1 MRYGYFDEQ
10 AREYVITRPDTPA
23 PWANYLGSPEYGA
36 LISNNAGGYS
46 FVRSG
51 ANGRLLR
58 YVFNQ
63 FDQPGR
69 YLYLRDNEDGDFW
82 SASWQPVG
90 KDLETYRSEC
100 RHGTGYTK
108 MLADYSGIHS
118 EAVYY
123 VPLDASHEV
132 WLLSVTNQSEKRRE
146 LTLTGYAEFTSNGNY
161 EQDQVNLQYSQFITR
176 TLFDRNRVRQQIHG
190 NLDAQSS
197 EVDAKIVIE
206 RFFGL
211 AGAAVGGGVGY
222 YLDVQEAEL
231 RAELASTGVSVERTD
246 DSIRLIMPGNITFKT
261 DSADI
266 NAGFYATLNS
276 VAKVLNKYSNSTVMV
291 MGFTDNTG
299 ADAYNMTLS
308 KQRATAVA
316 AYLQGQGVKSTRFEI
331 MGMGPSNPIAS
342 NATAAGR
349 QQNRRVEIKIIPN
362 K

>member
-1 MRYGYFDEQ
+1 MKKFVTLCALTGLLAACTTTNPYTGQ
-10 AREYVITRPDTPA
+10 TQTSKAVWGTAIGAATGAAT
-23 PWANYLGSPEYGA
+23 GA
-36 LISNNAGGYS
+36 LVAKK
-46 FVRSG
+46 SG
-51 ANGRLLR
+51 AG
-58 YVFNQ
+58 
-63 FDQPGR
+63 
-69 YLYLRDNEDGDFW
+69 
-82 SASWQPVG
+82 AIVG
-90 KDLETYRSEC
+90 
-100 RHGTGYTK
+100 
-108 MLADYSGIHS
+108 
-118 EAVYY
+118 
-123 VPLDASHEV
+123 
-132 WLLSVTNQSEKRRE
+132 
-146 LTLTGYAEFTSNGNY
+146 
-161 EQDQVNLQYSQFITR
+161 
-176 TLFDRNRVRQQIHG
+176 
-190 NLDAQSS
+190 
-197 EVDAKIVIE
+197 
-206 RFFGL
+206 GL

-299 ADAYNMTLS
+299 SDAYNMTLS

-316 AYLQGQGVKSTRFEI
+316 AYLQGQGVKSNRFEI

>member
-1 MRYGYFDEQ
+1 MG
-10 AREYVITRPDTPA
+10 
-23 PWANYLGSPEYGA
+23 
-36 LISNNAGGYS
+36 
-46 FVRSG
+46 
-51 ANGRLLR
+51 
-58 YVFNQ
+58 
-63 FDQPGR
+63 
-69 YLYLRDNEDGDFW
+69 
-82 SASWQPVG
+82 
-90 KDLETYRSEC
+90 
-100 RHGTGYTK
+100 
-108 MLADYSGIHS
+108 
-118 EAVYY
+118 
-123 VPLDASHEV
+123 
-132 WLLSVTNQSEKRRE
+132 
-146 LTLTGYAEFTSNGNY
+146 
-161 EQDQVNLQYSQFITR
+161 
-176 TLFDRNRVRQQIHG
+176 
-190 NLDAQSS
+190 
-197 EVDAKIVIE
+197 
-206 RFFGL
+206 GL